1 MLNLSPYINSRI
13 ASLRRTDEGER
24 LKHQRKVT
32 LCTMVYIPRM

>member
-24 LKHQRKVT
+24 LKHQRKSHT
-32 LCTMVYIPRM
+32 LYHGIHP